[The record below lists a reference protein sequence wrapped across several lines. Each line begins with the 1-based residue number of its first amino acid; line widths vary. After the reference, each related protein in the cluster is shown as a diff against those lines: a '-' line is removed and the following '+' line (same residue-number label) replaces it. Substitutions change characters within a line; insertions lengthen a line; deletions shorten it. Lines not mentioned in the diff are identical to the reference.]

1 MPVPSSCRLCMDA
14 VQSLLV
20 RVYYPIACMVQPFVV
35 KPKADHKKL
44 DQTSVL
50 ALDRSWSNSEAFAQA
65 VALVQERGGG
75 LPNATRLGLYALY
88 KQALSGD
95 APGPPAAASWD
106 VAAGMKHRAW
116 AGVSGMMK
124 EEAMRLYT
132 RTAFA
137 ELGEG
142 AGGGDPLAD
151 ADESVFDELPSD
163 FATGGAVQSRMAF
176 ASPADA
182 DDEKMPPLH
191 EAVQRGDVHRC
202 RMLLDEA
209 RLAVDEADEDGHTAL
224 HWACDA
230 GHMEVARC
238 LLEYGAAP
246 NAQNVDGSTPLHMAC
261 VCEHLELA
269 RMLLELGA
277 DGGLRDGDGQ
287 SPADLAP
294 AAMIEALQLK

>member
-1 MPVPSSCRLCMDA
+1 MDA
-14 VQSLLV
+14 VRNLLV
-20 RVYYPIACMVQPFVV
+20 RAIGFVA
-35 KPKADHKKL
+35 PKADHKKL
-44 DQTSVL
+44 DQTSAL
-50 ALDRSWSNSEAFAQA
+50 ALDPSWSDSEAFAQA
-65 VALVQERGGG
+65 MALVQERGGG

-95 APGPPAAASWD
+95 APTDPPSAASWD

-116 AGVSGMMK
+116 VGVSGMPK
-124 EEAMRLYT
+124 EEATRLYT

-142 AGGGDPLAD
+142 ASCGDDPPVEGE
-151 ADESVFDELPSD
+151 ESVFDDLPSD
-163 FATGGAVQSRMAF
+163 FATGGAVQSRMAYE
-176 ASPADA
+176 SPVDA
-182 DDEKMPPLH
+182 DDEMLPLH
-191 EAVQRGDVHRC
+191 KAAQRGDVHQC
-202 RMLLDEA
+202 CMLVDEA
-209 RLAVDEADEDGHTAL
+209 GLAVDEADDDGHTAL

-261 VCEHLELA
+261 VCEHHELA
-269 RMLLELGA
+269 RLLLERGA
-277 DGGLRDGDGQ
+277 DVGLRDGDGQ

-294 AAMIEALQLK
+294 AAMVEALQLK